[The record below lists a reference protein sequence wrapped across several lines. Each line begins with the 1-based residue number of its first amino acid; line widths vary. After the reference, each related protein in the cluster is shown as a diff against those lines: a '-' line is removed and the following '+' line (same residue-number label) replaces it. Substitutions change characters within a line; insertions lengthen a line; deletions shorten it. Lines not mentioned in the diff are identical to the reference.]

1 MKIKKTGAAAPCA
14 AFSSSPPTFRGRE
27 GYCITCEHSITFSLD
42 MKVLCISD
50 TTDTLIYSSVAPEL
64 YRDVDFVI
72 SAGDLPLRYYD
83 YIQTVLKKDVYYVY
97 GNHNLEEFGHMM
109 KGGSL
114 TLHNDS
120 LVPQLPAF
128 GGNFVDG
135 RIIYDKY
142 HDLIIAGLGGSML
155 YNGGESQYT
164 EREMKMRI
172 ARLYPKLIYNKK
184 RYGRYLDILI
194 THAPPRGMGDGEDLC
209 HKGFDCFLQF
219 MDKFQPRYLLH
230 GHVHLDDINAP
241 RITEYKGTKVINIYK
256 NYILEDEILGR

>member
-1 MKIKKTGAAAPCA
+1 
-14 AFSSSPPTFRGRE
+14 
-27 GYCITCEHSITFSLD
+27 
-42 MKVLCISD
+42 
-50 TTDTLIYSSVAPEL
+50 
-64 YRDVDFVI
+64 
-72 SAGDLPLRYYD
+72 
-83 YIQTVLKKDVYYVY
+83 
-97 GNHNLEEFGHMM
+97 
-109 KGGSL
+109 
-114 TLHNDS
+114 
-120 LVPQLPAF
+120 
-128 GGNFVDG
+128 
-135 RIIYDKY
+135 
-142 HDLIIAGLGGSML
+142 
-155 YNGGESQYT
+155 
-164 EREMKMRI
+164 MRI